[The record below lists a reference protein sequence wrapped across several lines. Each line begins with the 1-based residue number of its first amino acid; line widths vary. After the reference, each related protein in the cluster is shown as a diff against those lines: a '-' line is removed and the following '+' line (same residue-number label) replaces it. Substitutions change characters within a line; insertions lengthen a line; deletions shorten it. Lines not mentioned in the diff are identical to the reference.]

1 MVKQGLIA
9 GGALFGII
17 AMYVVGSIVCGY
29 LAGYAFTHGSRAAG
43 GFIILEK
50 QQ

>member
-1 MVKQGLIA
+1 MVKNELMA
-9 GGALFGII
+9 GGAVLSII